1 MHSVAMQ
8 MARQLAMLRTVM
20 SAIPPMSHTLIAG
33 HGRAAGTAG
42 ASDTTA
48 FSAMVGTT
56 VLWVGWARDRSRRAG
71 RARPLADSRLARN
84 QELGE
89 EQERCASS
97 DKTGALRRRPRR
109 ACDGADGGHDEK
121 PPLRAVPCWPLATP
135 GLATST
141 ENEPWPAVSR
151 ISVKLPRSSR
161 FIFGSNAILGRSG
174 EARAMLGRHG
184 GAVQYP

>member
-1 MHSVAMQ
+1 MQ

-33 HGRAAGTAG
+33 HEQVADTAG

-48 FSAMVGTT
+48 AR
-56 VLWVGWARDRSRRAG
+56 LWS
-71 RARPLADSRLARN
+71 ARPFSGLVGLAIALVALAVLALWLIRAWRETSSWGKSRSA
-84 QELGE
+84 
-89 EQERCASS
+89 
-97 DKTGALRRRPRR
+97 ALRPTKQGRYAEGPAAHAIARTEATTKSPHFEL
-109 ACDGADGGHDEK
+109 CQ
-121 PPLRAVPCWPLATP
+121 CWPLATP